1 MKHTRQDLK
10 IMQGWSL
17 ERKIRVTQTRIM
29 EWYMRYD
36 GQVFISFSGGKD
48 STVLLDLA
56 RRVYPDIPAVYV
68 DTGLE
73 YPELRDFVK
82 TKDNVIWLRPR
93 YPFTQILEKYGYPII
108 SKEVSD
114 VINGARKGQPYRLAR
129 LNGELLDKNGKKSIY
144 NCENY
149 KYLLDAPFKI
159 SARCCYHMKKAPLNK
174 FERQSGRHPITGVLA
189 CESKLREQSWIKFG
203 CNGFERQRPLSQ
215 PLAFWLEED
224 ILRYLKMTGI
234 PYAPIYGDIVESR
247 KKNGTPILKTTG
259 VSRSG
264 CMYCM
269 QKAILKQTIIELYN
283 QFGIFWETDIR
294 QLKATDFPIL
304 SDLHAL
310 LEKKAEANKE
320 NPVYRDLAMLLY
332 DAAAGSDSFLWNGHT
347 TLEANS
353 RFICLDT
360 HDLQN
365 ASDNV
370 KRTQYLN
377 LLSWC
382 WEEMSRDRN
391 ERCLLVCDEAYLMID
406 PQVPQSLVFLRN
418 VEKRARKYE
427 AGLAIISHSVVDFL
441 APEVK
446 MYGQALLDIPCYK
459 ILMGC
464 DGKNLQET
472 KDLYN
477 LTDAEQELLESKRRG
492 HALFIIGSKR
502 LHVNF
507 EIPAYKFS
515 YMGKAGGR

>member
-1 MKHTRQDLK
+1 MREVPREWLEFMREQYPKGSRIRLIEMADDPHPLPEGSMGTLDHIDDLGTFHVK
-10 IMQGWSL
+10 WDNGRELGVAIGEDRFSVQPPEPTL
-17 ERKIRVTQTRIM
+17 LKLYLPLTADFYPRD
-29 EWYMRYD
+29 EWGDTSEEGEEWD
-36 GQVFISFSGGKD
+36 GR
-48 STVLLDLA
+48 TLLDYEDHIRGALV
-56 RRVYPDIPAVYV
+56 RNRMPEEKERGVMRWYPDIPAVYV

-108 SKEVSD
+108 SKEISD

-269 QKAILKQTIIELYN
+269 YGVHLEHEPNRFQLMQVTHPQQYDYCINKLGCGAVLDYIGVPYRN
-283 QFGIFWETDIR
+283 Q
-294 QLKATDFPIL
+294 QL
-304 SDLHAL
+304 
-310 LEKKAEANKE
+310 E
-320 NPVYRDLAMLLY
+320 
-332 DAAAGSDSFLWNGHT
+332 
-347 TLEANS
+347 
-353 RFICLDT
+353 
-360 HDLQN
+360 
-365 ASDNV
+365 
-370 KRTQYLN
+370 
-377 LLSWC
+377 
-382 WEEMSRDRN
+382 
-391 ERCLLVCDEAYLMID
+391 
-406 PQVPQSLVFLRN
+406 
-418 VEKRARKYE
+418 
-427 AGLAIISHSVVDFL
+427 VDH
-441 APEVK
+441 
-446 MYGQALLDIPCYK
+446 C
-459 ILMGC
+459 
-464 DGKNLQET
+464 
-472 KDLYN
+472 
-477 LTDAEQELLESKRRG
+477 
-492 HALFIIGSKR
+492 
-502 LHVNF
+502 
-507 EIPAYKFS
+507 
-515 YMGKAGGR
+515 

>member
-1 MKHTRQDLK
+1 
-10 IMQGWSL
+10 MQGWSL

-108 SKEVSD
+108 SKEISD

-129 LNGELLDKNGKKSIY
+129 INGELLDKNGKKSIY

-234 PYAPIYGDIVESR
+234 PYRPLPPERAASIQYLPSSSPASAGRTQASFGRVS
-247 KKNGTPILKTTG
+247 PLKTIC
-259 VSRSG
+259 RSYHF
-264 CMYCM
+264 CF
-269 QKAILKQTIIELYN
+269 LL
-283 QFGIFWETDIR
+283 
-294 QLKATDFPIL
+294 LKAAHSSPWSRAST
-304 SDLHAL
+304 
-310 LEKKAEANKE
+310 
-320 NPVYRDLAMLLY
+320 
-332 DAAAGSDSFLWNGHT
+332 GS
-347 TLEANS
+347 
-353 RFICLDT
+353 
-360 HDLQN
+360 
-365 ASDNV
+365 
-370 KRTQYLN
+370 
-377 LLSWC
+377 
-382 WEEMSRDRN
+382 
-391 ERCLLVCDEAYLMID
+391 
-406 PQVPQSLVFLRN
+406 
-418 VEKRARKYE
+418 
-427 AGLAIISHSVVDFL
+427 
-441 APEVK
+441 
-446 MYGQALLDIPCYK
+446 
-459 ILMGC
+459 
-464 DGKNLQET
+464 
-472 KDLYN
+472 
-477 LTDAEQELLESKRRG
+477 
-492 HALFIIGSKR
+492 
-502 LHVNF
+502 
-507 EIPAYKFS
+507 S
-515 YMGKAGGR
+515 YV

>member
-224 ILRYLKMTGI
+224 ILRYLKMTDI

-269 QKAILKQTIIELYN
+269 YGVHLEHEPNRFQLTQREKAPEPDEIIPYRWNARNIRIAVAGSQRRSGVTVTAFNLASWLAARGAEVAYIEVNQNRHLQLLLNIYEAAPDGEHYTIDGIDCYLTNEPDKAYQFIIYDCGVMQTPTSIFRDADHRLLCGSVLPYEIPVFHKALSECGSLEVRPVAICVPQEIQEYCMEL
-283 QFGIFWETDIR
+283 FG
-294 QLKATDFPIL
+294 
-304 SDLHAL
+304 
-310 LEKKAEANKE
+310 E
-320 NPVYRDLAMLLY
+320 NVQI
-332 DAAAGSDSFLWNGHT
+332 AAAS
-347 TLEANS
+347 
-353 RFICLDT
+353 
-360 HDLQN
+360 HDLF
-365 ASDNV
+365 A
-370 KRTQYLN
+370 KRVNGQIYRPL
-377 LLSWC
+377 
-382 WEEMSRDRN
+382 
-391 ERCLLVCDEAYLMID
+391 
-406 PQVPQSLVFLRN
+406 
-418 VEKRARKYE
+418 VEKYI
-427 AGLAIISHSVVDFL
+427 AG
-441 APEVK
+441 E
-446 MYGQALLDIPCYK
+446 
-459 ILMGC
+459 
-464 DGKNLQET
+464 
-472 KDLYN
+472 
-477 LTDAEQELLESKRRG
+477 
-492 HALFIIGSKR
+492 KR
-502 LHVNF
+502 L
-507 EIPAYKFS
+507 
-515 YMGKAGGR
+515 